1 MSITAFFR
9 TLASRPHWAIHSVW
23 LVVLAVVLCANV
35 VDDYFLLQKN
45 DLRLLLSESSIAVN
59 IVKMELG
66 GITHLLDTVE
76 STVIATWNDDHLADH
91 LQGLMRDNPFVAA
104 IAVELNGVPR
114 ASTGAIPSA
123 STAVFSRST
132 ARDGIPSVSVS
143 IALKPEFWG
152 YKLAY
157 AFNRADAKVAVY
169 TASGRPLLPFANLDN
184 AENALLA
191 ESIANMAPD
200 AAALHTQPLRADGAR
215 AMLTLQQAA
224 APFLV
229 GGPLVVGTIIS
240 SENSYAHWH
249 SDLLTQVLIWL
260 AAAVLS
266 TSLLLVEAGRR
277 RLSELST
284 EKLQSAMRSR
294 DKFISILMDHAP
306 IMVSYWDAERRCHY
320 ANRMYRAWF
329 GKSEEEIIGID
340 VQSLLGEELLARC
353 APLIDATLRGEPQDF
368 EQERARADGSTGYV
382 LSRYIPDMDGREV
395 RGFFVIA
402 SDITELKQTQQNLE
416 KRIEDLYSLA
426 TTDALTGLNNRRNL
440 LEKIQFEIERAKRYG
455 LSMVFFM
462 LDIDH
467 FKKINDT
474 YGHDTG
480 DAVLKGLGALLHDTM
495 RTSDHVGRLGGEEF
509 GILLASVVPPQAE
522 VIAERLRRRVEEMVV
537 WHSEKEI
544 RFTVSIGLADLQ
556 TDVENPLENMMKRAD
571 LALYRAKNGGRNRVC
586 LAENLLPPGAE
597 DSEGQGFGV

>member
-9 TLASRPHWAIHSVW
+9 TLASRSHWAIHSVW
-23 LVVLAVVLCANV
+23 LVVLAGVLCVNV
-35 VDDYFLLQKN
+35 VDGYFQLQEN
-45 DLRLLLSESSIAVN
+45 ELRRLLSESSIAVN

-76 STVIATWNDDHLADH
+76 STVIATWNDDQLADQ

-132 ARDGIPSVSVS
+132 ATDGIPSVSVS

-169 TASGRPLLPFANLDN
+169 TASGRPLLPFADLDN

-200 AAALHTQPLRADGAR
+200 AAALHTQSLRADGAR
-215 AMLTLQQAA
+215 SMLTLQQAA
-224 APFLV
+224 APFLA

-249 SDLLTQVLIWL
+249 SDLLIQVLIWL

-266 TSLLLVEAGRR
+266 TLLLMIEARR
-277 RLSELST
+277 RRRSELST

-329 GKSEEEIIGID
+329 GKTEAQIVGID
-340 VQSLLGEELLARC
+340 VGSLLGAEQYEKC
-353 APLIDATLRGEPQDF
+353 APLIDATLRGEAQHF
-368 EQERARADGSTGYV
+368 EQSRVKADGTTGYV
-382 LSRYIPDMDGREV
+382 LSRYIPDSDGLGV

-402 SDITELKQTQQNLE
+402 SDITELKHIQLQLE
-416 KRIEDLYSLA
+416 KRIEDLYSMA
-426 TTDALTGLNNRRNL
+426 TTDALTGLDNRRNL
-440 LEKIQFEIERAKRYG
+440 LEKVQLEIDRARRYG
-455 LSMVFFM
+455 LSVGFLMV
-462 LDIDH
+462 DIDH
-467 FKKINDT
+467 FKNINDT
-474 YGHDTG
+474 YGHDAG
-480 DAVLKGLGALLHDTM
+480 DRVLQRLGVLLRETM
-495 RTSDHVGRLGGEEF
+495 RAPDHVGRLGGEEF
-509 GILLASVVPPQAE
+509 GILLTNVTALRTKE
-522 VIAERLRRRVEEMVV
+522 IAELLRIRTAGIVVTYGEEQI
-537 WHSEKEI
+537 S
-544 RFTVSIGLADLQ
+544 FTVSIGVADLRV
-556 TDVENPLENMMKRAD
+556 DAENPLLDMMKRAD
-571 LALYRAKNGGRNRVC
+571 AALYKAKNSGRNCVR
-586 LAENLLPPGAE
+586 LADDLPE
-597 DSEGQGFGV
+597 SVLIV

>member
-9 TLASRPHWAIHSVW
+9 TLASRSHWAIHSVW
-23 LVVLAVVLCANV
+23 LVVLAGVLCANV
-35 VDDYFLLQKN
+35 VDGYFQLQEN
-45 DLRLLLSESSIAVN
+45 ELRLLLSESSIAVN
-59 IVKMELG
+59 IVKMEVG

-76 STVIATWNDDHLADH
+76 NAVMAQRDEGQLADQ
-91 LQGLMRDNPFVAA
+91 LQGLVRDNPLVAA
-104 IAVELNGVPR
+104 IAVELNGAPR
-114 ASTGAIPSA
+114 ASTGAISSA
-123 STAVFSRST
+123 STALFSRST
-132 ARDGIPSVSVS
+132 AKDGLPSVSVS

-169 TASGRPLLPFANLDN
+169 TASGRPLLPFANLGN

-200 AAALHTQPLRADGAR
+200 AASLHTQSLRADGAR
-215 AMLTLQQAA
+215 SMLTLQQAA
-224 APFLV
+224 APFLA

-249 SDLLTQVLIWL
+249 SDLLIQVLIWL

-266 TSLLLVEAGRR
+266 TSLLMIEARR
-277 RLSELST
+277 RRSELST

-329 GKSEEEIIGID
+329 GKGEEEIIGID
-340 VQSLLGEELLARC
+340 LQSLLGEELLAKC
-353 APLIDATLRGEPQDF
+353 APLIDATLRGEPQNF

-402 SDITELKQTQQNLE
+402 SDITELKQTQQSLE

-455 LSMVFFM
+455 LNMVFFM

-474 YGHDTG
+474 FGHDTG
-480 DAVLKGLGALLHDTM
+480 DAVLKALGALLHDTM

-509 GILLASVVPPQAE
+509 GILLASVVPEQAE
-522 VIAERLRRRVEEMVV
+522 AIAERLRRRVEEMVV
-537 WHSEKEI
+537 WHNEKDI

-556 TDVENPLENMMKRAD
+556 ADVENPLEDMVKRAD
-571 LALYRAKNGGRNRVC
+571 LALYRAKNSGRNRVC
-586 LAENLLPPGAE
+586 LADNLLPPAE
-597 DSEGQGFGV
+597 DNSEGQGFGA

>member
-1 MSITAFFR
+1 MSIAAFFR
-9 TLASRPHWAIHSVW
+9 TLSSRLHWAIHSIW
-23 LVVLAVVLCANV
+23 LVVLAAVLCANV
-35 VDDYFLLQKN
+35 VDDYFLLQEN
-45 DLRLLLSESSIAVN
+45 ELRLLLSESSIAVN
-59 IVKMELG
+59 IVKMEVG
-66 GITHLLDTVE
+66 GITSLLDTVE
-76 STVIATWNDDHLADH
+76 NAAIASRDEDPLADK
-91 LQGLMRDNPFVAA
+91 LQELVRDNPFVSA
-104 IAVELNGVPR
+104 ISVVSNDVPR
-114 ASTGAIPSA
+114 ASIGAIPSA

-132 ARDGIPSVSVS
+132 AKDGLPSVSVS

-157 AFNRADAKVAVY
+157 AFSRADAKVAVY
-169 TASGRPLLPFANLDN
+169 AASGRPLLPFADLDN
-184 AENALLA
+184 TENAFLA
-191 ESIANMAPD
+191 ETIANMAPD

-215 AMLTLQQAA
+215 SMLTLQQAA
-224 APFLV
+224 APFLE

-240 SENSYAHWH
+240 GENSYVHWR
-249 SDLLTQVLIWL
+249 SDLLDQVLIWL
-260 AAAVLS
+260 TAAVLS
-266 TSLLLVEAGRR
+266 TSLLMMEARR
-277 RLSELST
+277 RRRSELST
-284 EKLQSAMRSR
+284 ERLQSDMRSR
-294 DKFISILMDHAP
+294 DKFISILVDHAP
-306 IMVSYWDAERRCHY
+306 IMVSYWDAARRCHY
-320 ANRMYRAWF
+320 ANKMYRAWF
-329 GKSEEEIIGID
+329 GRGEEEILGID
-340 VQSLLGEELLARC
+340 LQSLLGEKLLAKC
-353 APLIDATLRGEPQDF
+353 TPLIDATLRGEPQDF
-368 EQERARADGSTGYV
+368 EQERIRADGSTGYV

-402 SDITELKQTQQNLE
+402 SDITELKQTQQSLE

-455 LSMVFFM
+455 LNMVFFM

-509 GILLASVVPPQAE
+509 GILLASVVPQQAE

-537 WHSEKEI
+537 WHNERDI

-556 TDVENPLENMMKRAD
+556 ADVENPLEDMMKRAD
-571 LALYRAKNGGRNRVC
+571 LALYRAKNSGRNRVC
-586 LAENLLPPGAE
+586 LADNLLPPAE
-597 DSEGQGFGV
+597 DNSEGQGFGA

>member
-9 TLASRPHWAIHSVW
+9 TLASRSHWAIHSVW
-23 LVVLAVVLCANV
+23 LVVLAGVLCANV
-35 VDDYFLLQKN
+35 VDDYFLLQEN
-45 DLRLLLSESSIAVN
+45 ELRLLLSESSIAVN
-59 IVKMELG
+59 IVKMEVG

-76 STVIATWNDDHLADH
+76 NAVMAHRDEGQLADR
-91 LQGLMRDNPFVAA
+91 LQGLVRDNPLVAA
-104 IAVELNGVPR
+104 IAVELNGAPL
-114 ASTGAIPSA
+114 ASTGAISSA
-123 STAVFSRST
+123 STALFSRST
-132 ARDGIPSVSVS
+132 AKDGLPSVSVS

-200 AAALHTQPLRADGAR
+200 AAALHTQSLRADGAR
-215 AMLTLQQAA
+215 SMLTLQQAA
-224 APFLV
+224 APFLA

-249 SDLLTQVLIWL
+249 SDLLIQVLIWL

-266 TSLLLVEAGRR
+266 TLLLMIEARR
-277 RLSELST
+277 RRRSELST

-329 GKSEEEIIGID
+329 GKGEEEIIGID
-340 VQSLLGEELLARC
+340 LQSLLGEELLAKC
-353 APLIDATLRGEPQDF
+353 APLIDATLRGEPQNF

-395 RGFFVIA
+395 RGFLLLPLTLQNSSRHSKA
-402 SDITELKQTQQNLE
+402 WKNALKTCT
-416 KRIEDLYSLA
+416 RW
-426 TTDALTGLNNRRNL
+426 
-440 LEKIQFEIERAKRYG
+440 
-455 LSMVFFM
+455 
-462 LDIDH
+462 
-467 FKKINDT
+467 
-474 YGHDTG
+474 
-480 DAVLKGLGALLHDTM
+480 
-495 RTSDHVGRLGGEEF
+495 
-509 GILLASVVPPQAE
+509 PPQT
-522 VIAERLRRRVEEMVV
+522 RLRV
-537 WHSEKEI
+537 
-544 RFTVSIGLADLQ
+544 
-556 TDVENPLENMMKRAD
+556 
-571 LALYRAKNGGRNRVC
+571 
-586 LAENLLPPGAE
+586 
-597 DSEGQGFGV
+597 

>member
-1 MSITAFFR
+1 MAQR
-9 TLASRPHWAIHSVW
+9 
-23 LVVLAVVLCANV
+23 
-35 VDDYFLLQKN
+35 DEGQ
-45 DLRLLLSESSIAVN
+45 
-59 IVKMELG
+59 
-66 GITHLLDTVE
+66 
-76 STVIATWNDDHLADH
+76 LADQ
-91 LQGLMRDNPFVAA
+91 LQGLVRDNPLVAA
-104 IAVELNGVPR
+104 IAVELNGAPR
-114 ASTGAIPSA
+114 ASTGAISSA
-123 STAVFSRST
+123 STALFSRST
-132 ARDGIPSVSVS
+132 AKDGLPPVSVS

-169 TASGRPLLPFANLDN
+169 TASGRPLLPFANLGN

-200 AAALHTQPLRADGAR
+200 AAALHTQSLRADGAR
-215 AMLTLQQAA
+215 SMLTLQQAA
-224 APFLV
+224 APFLA

-249 SDLLTQVLIWL
+249 SDLLIQVLIWL

-266 TSLLLVEAGRR
+266 TLLLMIEARR
-277 RLSELST
+277 RRRSELST

-320 ANRMYRAWF
+320 ANKMYRAWF
-329 GKSEEEIIGID
+329 GKGEEEIIGID
-340 VQSLLGEELLARC
+340 LQSLLGEELLAKC
-353 APLIDATLRGEPQDF
+353 APLIDATLRGEPQNF

-402 SDITELKQTQQNLE
+402 SDITELKQTQQSLE

-455 LSMVFFM
+455 LNMVFFM

-474 YGHDTG
+474 FGHDTG
-480 DAVLKGLGALLHDTM
+480 DAVLKALGALLHDTM

-509 GILLASVVPPQAE
+509 GILLASVVPEQAE
-522 VIAERLRRRVEEMVV
+522 AIAERLRRRVEEMVV
-537 WHSEKEI
+537 WHNEKDI

-556 TDVENPLENMMKRAD
+556 ADVENPLEDMVKRAD
-571 LALYRAKNGGRNRVC
+571 LALYRAKNSGRNRVC
-586 LAENLLPPGAE
+586 LADNLLPPAV
-597 DSEGQGFGV
+597 DNSEGQGFGA

>member
-9 TLASRPHWAIHSVW
+9 TLASRSHWAIHSVW

-76 STVIATWNDDHLADH
+76 STVIATWNDDQLADQ

-184 AENALLA
+184 TENAFLA
-191 ESIANMAPD
+191 ETIANMAPD

-215 AMLTLQQAA
+215 SMLTLQQAA
-224 APFLV
+224 APFLE

-240 SENSYAHWH
+240 GENSYAHWH

-597 DSEGQGFGV
+597 NSEGQGFGV

>member
-9 TLASRPHWAIHSVW
+9 TLASRSHWAIHSVW
-23 LVVLAVVLCANV
+23 LVVLAGVLCANV
-35 VDDYFLLQKN
+35 VDGYFQLQEN
-45 DLRLLLSESSIAVN
+45 ELRLLLSKSSIAVN
-59 IVKMELG
+59 IVKMEVG

-76 STVIATWNDDHLADH
+76 SAAITTRDEDQLADR
-91 LQGLMRDNPFVAA
+91 LQGLVRDNPFVAA
-104 IAVELNGVPR
+104 IAVELNGVPL
-114 ASTGAIPSA
+114 ASTGAISSA

-132 ARDGIPSVSVS
+132 ARGGLPSVSVI

-152 YKLAY
+152 YKLAH
-157 AFNRADAKVAVY
+157 AFSRADAKVAVY
-169 TASGRPLLPFANLDN
+169 TASGRPLLPFADLDN

-200 AAALHTQPLRADGAR
+200 AAALHTQPMRADGAR
-215 AMLTLQQAA
+215 SMLALQQAA
-224 APFLV
+224 APFLA
-229 GGPLVVGTIIS
+229 GGPMVVGTIIS
-240 SENSYAHWH
+240 TESSYAHWH
-249 SDLLTQVLIWL
+249 SDLLIQVLIWL
-260 AAAVLS
+260 AAALLS
-266 TSLLLVEAGRR
+266 TSLLMVEAR
-277 RLSELST
+277 RLRRSELST

-294 DKFISILMDHAP
+294 DKFIRILMDHAP
-306 IMVSYWDAERRCHY
+306 IMVSYWDAGRRCHY
-320 ANRMYRAWF
+320 ANKMYRAWF
-329 GKSEEEIIGID
+329 GKGEEEIIGID
-340 VQSLLGEELLARC
+340 LQSLLGEELLAKC
-353 APLIDATLRGEPQDF
+353 APLIDATLRGEAQDF
-368 EQERARADGSTGYV
+368 EQERARADGTTGYV

-402 SDITELKQTQQNLE
+402 SDITELKQTQQSLE

-455 LSMVFFM
+455 LNMVFFM

-509 GILLASVVPPQAE
+509 GILLASVVPQQAE

-537 WHSEKEI
+537 WHNERDI

-556 TDVENPLENMMKRAD
+556 ADVENPLEDMMKRAD
-571 LALYRAKNGGRNRVC
+571 LALYRAKNSGRNRVC
-586 LAENLLPPGAE
+586 LADNLLPPAE
-597 DSEGQGFGV
+597 DNSEGQGFGA

>member
-9 TLASRPHWAIHSVW
+9 TLASRSHWAIHSVW

-76 STVIATWNDDHLADH
+76 STVIATWNDDQLADQ

-184 AENALLA
+184 TENAFLA
-191 ESIANMAPD
+191 ETIANMAPD

-215 AMLTLQQAA
+215 SMLTLQQAA
-224 APFLV
+224 APFLE

-240 SENSYAHWH
+240 GENSYAHWH

-320 ANRMYRAWF
+320 ANRMYRTWF

-597 DSEGQGFGV
+597 NSEGQGFGV

>member
-9 TLASRPHWAIHSVW
+9 TLASRSHWAIHSVW
-23 LVVLAVVLCANV
+23 LVVLAIVLCANV

-76 STVIATWNDDHLADH
+76 STVIATWNNDQLADQ

-104 IAVELNGVPR
+104 IAVELNGVSR

-132 ARDGIPSVSVS
+132 ARDGIPTVSIS

-157 AFNRADAKVAVY
+157 AFSRADAKVAVY

-184 AENALLA
+184 AEKALLA
-191 ESIANMAPD
+191 VSIANMAPD

-215 AMLTLQQAA
+215 SMLALQQAA
-224 APFLV
+224 APFLA

-402 SDITELKQTQQNLE
+402 SDITELKQTQQSLE

-509 GILLASVVPPQAE
+509 GILLASVAPLQAE
-522 VIAERLRRRVEEMVV
+522 AIAERLRRRVEEMVV

-597 DSEGQGFGV
+597 NSEGQGFGV